1 MASETLNIVVPFFN
15 EELVIEEFHKRLME
29 VINHL
34 DISTRVIYVDD
45 GSTDNTGSIL
55 KNLATSDERL
65 VILQLSR
72 NFGHQSALSAG
83 LDYVDGDIIITMDGD
98 GQHPPKLIP
107 QLIEMQK
114 KGFDVVQA
122 QYINS
127 GERASAK
134 TLFSKLFY
142 YLINKLGDTIILEGT
157 SDYRLITRQV
167 LEAYRRVHDYHRFI
181 RGIIPWLGF
190 SEAYIQYTPEERIAG
205 ESKYTFKKMLHLA
218 ENAVFS
224 FSLVPLRIGLFTGL
238 LFLLLSCIEFIYV
251 ISFWILGKQALLQ
264 PGWSSIVFLIL
275 ITGGV
280 LMILISILGIYIGQI
295 NQQVKERPLYIIK
308 SIYTAHEQ

>member
-45 GSTDNTGSIL
+45 GSTDNTCSIL

-122 QYINS
+122 QRIDS

-142 YLINKLGDTIILEGT
+142 
-157 SDYRLITRQV
+157 
-167 LEAYRRVHDYHRFI
+167 
-181 RGIIPWLGF
+181 
-190 SEAYIQYTPEERIAG
+190 
-205 ESKYTFKKMLHLA
+205 
-218 ENAVFS
+218 
-224 FSLVPLRIGLFTGL
+224 
-238 LFLLLSCIEFIYV
+238 
-251 ISFWILGKQALLQ
+251 
-264 PGWSSIVFLIL
+264 
-275 ITGGV
+275 
-280 LMILISILGIYIGQI
+280 
-295 NQQVKERPLYIIK
+295 
-308 SIYTAHEQ
+308 